1 MTDKTIK
8 ADETEGTEHTN
19 PTKPAKQMKQLTAS
33 EALGRMA
40 AFCSA
45 AEQCRADAREKLR
58 RWGVDEADV
67 ERILDRL
74 EQEKFIDGQRF
85 CRAYINDKLRFA
97 KWGKVKIAQ
106 ALRQKEIAPD
116 VYLPLLDEI
125 DRRTYLDTLQ
135 KLLESKLRSVH
146 AASRYEMEGKL
157 ARFALGRGFEMEDIR
172 HCLSLSD
179 DYDGCGKNEQG
190 EWEEE
195 IR

>member
-1 MTDKTIK
+1 
-8 ADETEGTEHTN
+8 
-19 PTKPAKQMKQLTAS
+19 MKQLTAS

-58 RWGVDEADV
+58 RWKVDEADV

-85 CRAYINDKLRFA
+85 CRAFINDKFRFA

-106 ALRQKEIAPD
+106 ALKQKEIAPE
-116 VYLPLLDEI
+116 VYRPLLEEI
-125 DRRTYLDTLQ
+125 DRHAYLDTLQ
-135 KLLESKLRSVH
+135 KLLELKRRSVS

-157 ARFALGRGFEMEDIR
+157 ARFALGRGYEMDDIR
-172 HCLSLSD
+172 HCLSLSGEE
-179 DYDGCGKNEQG
+179 DGCGEYEQG
-190 EWEEE
+190 EWEE
-195 IR
+195 